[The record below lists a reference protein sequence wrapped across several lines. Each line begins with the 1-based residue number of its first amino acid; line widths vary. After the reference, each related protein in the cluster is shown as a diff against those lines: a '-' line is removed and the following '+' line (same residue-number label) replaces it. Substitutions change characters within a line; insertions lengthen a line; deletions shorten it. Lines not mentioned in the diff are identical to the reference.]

1 MSPVIGALAIDMVGT
16 GIFIPVSLLYFIVVA
31 GIPAGTVGISLTIAN
46 LISLP
51 LPLLVGMLV
60 DRIGSRLVVVIG
72 LLLQGAGFL
81 GYLAVRTPVWLVVAA
96 LAAAVGQR
104 FFWSSVFTLVTER
117 TEAENRDH
125 WFGVFG
131 AVQNAGIGV
140 GSLISAGLVLLGT
153 NIAYQLVVGVNG
165 LSFLVASAVVMFVGK
180 PANAVVEDN
189 EEENEP
195 SLPVWRN
202 RPYLAL
208 IGVNTVFALCST
220 MLGVGV
226 PIYVDL
232 ALHQPGWV
240 TGVLFAANT
249 AAVAFLQTRVVR
261 WLKGRRRVRI
271 MMFSGV
277 LWAAWA
283 ACMALAAGAPAILV
297 VPFLFVLTAGYTI
310 AEMTHGPTSNGLA
323 SGASPVGA
331 RGRYIGAFQYSW
343 AFANALAPAMFTQL
357 FSVAAVAPWIAI
369 AVLCVLAIVAVRALE
384 RHLPAVALR
393 T

>member
-1 MSPVIGALAIDMVGT
+1 MAPVIVALAIDMVGT
-16 GIFIPVSLLYFIVVA
+16 GIFLPVSLLYFIVVA
-31 GIPAGTVGISLTIAN
+31 GIPAGTVGICLTVAN

-81 GYLAVRTPVWLVVAA
+81 GYLAVRTPFWLVIAA
-96 LAAAVGQR
+96 LTVAVGVR
-104 FFWSSVFTLVTER
+104 FFWSAVFTLVTER
-117 TEAENRDH
+117 SEPERRDH
-125 WFGVFG
+125 WFGIFG

-153 NIAYQLVVGVNG
+153 HAAYHFVIVVNG
-165 LSFLVASAVVMFVGK
+165 LSFVVAAAVVMLVGQSGN
-180 PANAVVEDN
+180 PATHEKEA
-189 EEENEP
+189 NEP
-195 SLPVWRN
+195 SVPLGRN

-208 IGVNTVFALCST
+208 IGINTIFALCSV

-232 ALHQPGWV
+232 GLHQPGWV

-249 AAVAFLQTRVVR
+249 VAIALLQTQVVR

-271 MMFSGV
+271 MMFSGI
-277 LWAAWA
+277 LWAGWA
-283 ACMALAAGAPAILV
+283 VCLALAVRTPSILV
-297 VPFLFVLTAGYTI
+297 VPLLFVVTAAFTT
-310 AEMTHGPTSNGLA
+310 AEMTHGPTSNGLSA
-323 SGASPVGA
+323 GASPVAG
-331 RGRYIGAFQYSW
+331 RGRYIAAFQYSW
-343 AFANALAPAMFTQL
+343 AFANVLAPALFTQL
-357 FSVAAVAPWIAI
+357 FAVATILPWIVI
-369 AVLCVLAIVAVRALE
+369 AALAALAAVAVRALE
-384 RHLPAVALR
+384 RHLPAAALR

>member
-1 MSPVIGALAIDMVGT
+1 MRPVVVALAIDMVGT
-16 GIFIPVSLLYFIVVA
+16 GIFVPVSLLYFIVVA
-31 GIPAGTVGISLTIAN
+31 GIPAGTAGICLTIAN

-72 LLLQGAGFL
+72 LVLQGAGFL

-117 TEAENRDH
+117 SEPDRRDH

-131 AVQNAGIGV
+131 AVQNAGIGI
-140 GSLISAGLVLLGT
+140 GSLVSAALVLLGT
-153 NIAYQLVVGVNG
+153 HLAYQLVVGVNG
-165 LSFLVASAVVMFVGK
+165 LSFLVAAAVVMFVGTAAN
-180 PANAVVEDN
+180 PATRDEDPD
-189 EEENEP
+189 EP
-195 SLPVWRN
+195 SVPLRRN

-208 IGVNTVFALCST
+208 IGINTIFALCST

-226 PIYVDL
+226 PLYVNL

-240 TGVLFAANT
+240 TGVLFAANM
-249 AAVAFLQTRVVR
+249 AAVALLQTKVVR

-271 MMFSGV
+271 MMFSGL
-277 LWAAWA
+277 LWAGWA
-283 ACMALAAGAPAILV
+283 ACLALAVVTPLILV
-297 VPFLFVLTAGYTI
+297 VPFLFVLTAFYTT
-310 AEMTHGPTSNGLA
+310 AEMTHGPTSNGLSA
-323 SGASPVGA
+323 GASPVVG
-331 RGRYIGAFQYSW
+331 RGRYIAAFQYSW
-343 AFANALAPAMFTQL
+343 AFANALAPALFTQL
-357 FSVAAVAPWIAI
+357 FSVATVAPWIVIAALCVFAVI
-369 AVLCVLAIVAVRALE
+369 AVGALE
-384 RHLPAVALR
+384 RHLPAASLR